1 MKSLFQDRN
10 KALLIVLLSLLSCSK
25 KDVDYNQ
32 LLGSWKMKDV
42 VNSTG
47 QDIFEKTTY
56 YKNGTAISIIKVD
69 NKVNDVIKFKYTINK
84 EKNTFR
90 LSYQNYSKEF
100 SIDKLD
106 KNEFNLKDLET
117 SRIIRNIRVKD

>member
-10 KALLIVLLSLLSCSK
+10 KALLIVFLSLLSCSK
-25 KDVDYNQ
+25 KNVDYNQ

-47 QDIFEKTTY
+47 QDISEKTTY
-56 YKNGTAISIIKVD
+56 YKNGTAISVIKVD
-69 NKVNDVIKFKYTINK
+69 NKVNEVIKFKYAINK

-100 SIDKLD
+100 SIEKLN
-106 KNEFNLKDLET
+106 KNEFDLKDLET